1 MVTGGNAL
9 GILTTSM
16 SEVGVGSLMLVV
28 GLLGG
33 SVKQNHISHETS
45 TLRPKLRYS
54 LFPIS

>member
-1 MVTGGNAL
+1 MVTRGNAL

-16 SEVGVGSLMLVV
+16 SEVGVGSLMLVD
-28 GLLGG
+28 GIWGG

-45 TLRPKLRYS
+45 TLWPKLGCN